1 LSKYILKLTLFLFFF
16 LTVLPLMTLSYAQQ
30 ETEQI
35 PFKPISIQLES
46 QNQNQGKLT
55 LDLSFTNPNSIVYRS
70 AYYTVKLQSPDIA
83 KTTTI
88 QGQPT
93 TEFTQGPLINFSTS
107 DKFDLNANELKK
119 VSLNLEVGTALAS
132 GKYKLQVSIFSDADN
147 LIGGLA
153 KEISLDG
160 SGTFLSLSKCV
171 LVVNKIE
178 YDPIIG
184 PNIAPKEPLFGK
196 CLVSNPS
203 NSSVTV
209 FSEAEYAVNSVA
221 DKTKNQF
228 FSDKTPITIGSR
240 SSKSVNFPLPPLEIP
255 QVYESLSYLKD
266 EQGNMMSPRVA
277 FRWIVGGE
285 SSLIRSIDLDKSE
298 YKSGEVARVTV
309 GADPSMDLYWR
320 GGGPI
325 QHFGKMTASSSAF
338 VTPEIQGTPL
348 TDPTISVSI
357 KDQNGNICGTNDQKV
372 TIDPNQNIWPDQV
385 INVSINKDCQNPSVL
400 AKVLNNGKALASKE
414 VKVPVLVSPDQQSA
428 PKNVWWIIGLLVVL
442 VAVVAGIIYKK
453 KKTNSQPPKAPISP
467 PENTSSSAAAT
478 KTLTAIIVSA
488 TFFGLAHSNLTL
500 PGVFSLSLIKTT
512 YAATEVNAGTP
523 VSVHYEGISAFRR
536 GQPCPGPVWTATNPQ
551 PQGDDGQGGC
561 VLGIVSGHDETN
573 FTFLDTQNQI
583 VYENGGF
590 TVPISG
596 QFKGYGCG
604 NSKIGLIVRAYINGS
619 SENVKINGG
628 TSKAIFDN
636 LGSNGGGS
644 GTDFTQNLTITS
656 VEENFCGPKNI
667 KIELIPYIKHAGIVA
682 SDKVEDQLL
691 TAADVAGW
699 NEITYNNRKN
709 CGSGD
714 SCFGVLQKSNIPT
727 ASCLACNLSCEST
740 DQCLGNTDG
749 CTECRSNES
758 GQKVCQPPTLACNAT
773 CSDSKDCAGNKEGCT
788 SCEPNAQGTG
798 KVCAVPPACGV
809 GCERDDQCAGAVKD
823 GCTVCAPNESGKK
836 VCQVPFDEGA
846 CKCDGFNA
854 LNLQNPSNSNF
865 QFEAFGKVEGG
876 NVKSAQIK
884 SIQFQMTKSTKSNP
898 NSGTIIASSDP
909 LTPEIV
915 SSTDQKVRYRSA
927 WSVTPPAFDPNG
939 VYRVFANIKC
949 ARKNVADS
957 GLENILGSVSYS
969 SDNNL
974 LYDREL
980 NYSPIRLA
988 QTQGN
993 LQLGTLEDGYFTK
1006 ITETDSCRFIR
1017 FEYGQY

>member
-1 LSKYILKLTLFLFFF
+1 
-16 LTVLPLMTLSYAQQ
+16 
-30 ETEQI
+30 
-35 PFKPISIQLES
+35 
-46 QNQNQGKLT
+46 
-55 LDLSFTNPNSIVYRS
+55 
-70 AYYTVKLQSPDIA
+70 
-83 KTTTI
+83 
-88 QGQPT
+88 
-93 TEFTQGPLINFSTS
+93 
-107 DKFDLNANELKK
+107 
-119 VSLNLEVGTALAS
+119 
-132 GKYKLQVSIFSDADN
+132 
-147 LIGGLA
+147 
-153 KEISLDG
+153 
-160 SGTFLSLSKCV
+160 
-171 LVVNKIE
+171 
-178 YDPIIG
+178 
-184 PNIAPKEPLFGK
+184 
-196 CLVSNPS
+196 
-203 NSSVTV
+203 
-209 FSEAEYAVNSVA
+209 
-221 DKTKNQF
+221 
-228 FSDKTPITIGSR
+228 
-240 SSKSVNFPLPPLEIP
+240 
-255 QVYESLSYLKD
+255 
-266 EQGNMMSPRVA
+266 
-277 FRWIVGGE
+277 
-285 SSLIRSIDLDKSE
+285 LIRSIDLDKSE

-400 AKVLNNGKALASKE
+400 AKVLNNGKELASKE